1 VKHLF
6 VTQDYPPDS
15 GGMARRHVELV
26 RRFSNETESM
36 EVSTITLENAAAFD
50 SGEKYPIHRQPFHF
64 REANRFT
71 NQIAWSRWLVR
82 HARGNVD
89 VLHCGNIRPA
99 GYPVLWAKMRLGIP
113 YIVYVNGGD
122 LLRELQK
129 TSRSRLKKTMAR
141 RILGSASGIAA
152 TSEWVADLARQVM
165 SQVGVT
171 AQPPVEALALG
182 TDPNTFA
189 ASRDTGRLRRKWRV
203 GDDPVLLTVARLIPH
218 KGQDIIIRAVARL
231 RTEFPNLRYVIVGE
245 GVDEPRL
252 RASVRELHLDQ
263 NVIFA
268 GAIPDADLPEAYATA
283 TIYTGASRIDN
294 VINAEGFGISF
305 LEASS
310 SGLPVVAGDSGGVRS
325 AVRDGETGIV
335 LPPLDV
341 GAWADTIADLLRSEP
356 LRRSLGDAGRKAV
369 ETFYNW
375 ERVARDTREFTLR
388 VVPSSRAG
396 R

>member
-1 VKHLF
+1 MKHLF

-26 RRFSNETESM
+26 RRFSTDTESM
-36 EVSTITLENAAAFD
+36 EVSTITLDDAAAFD
-50 SGEKYPIHRQPFHF
+50 SGENYPIHRQPFHF

-71 NQIAWSRWLVR
+71 KQIAWSRWLNR
-82 HARGNVD
+82 YARDNVD

-129 TSRSRLKKTMAR
+129 TSESRLKKTMAR

-152 TSEWVADLARQVM
+152 TSHWVAELTRQVM
-165 SQVGVT
+165 DHVGV
-171 AQPPVEALALG
+171 ASPPPIEALALG
-182 TDPNTFA
+182 TDPETFSP
-189 ASRDTGRLRRKWRV
+189 SRDTGRLRRKWRI

-218 KGQDIIIRAVARL
+218 KGQDVVIRAVARL
-231 RTEFPNLRYVIVGE
+231 RSQFPNLRYVIVGE
-245 GVDEPRL
+245 GIDEHRL
-252 RASVRELHLDQ
+252 KACVRELHVEP
-263 NVIFA
+263 NVVFA
-268 GAIPDADLPEAYATA
+268 GAIPDSDLPEAYATA

-335 LPPLDV
+335 LPPQDV
-341 GAWADTIADLLRSEP
+341 DAWADTIAELLQSESR
-356 LRRSLGDAGRKAV
+356 RRSLGDAGRRAV

-388 VVPSSRAG
+388 VVKNSRT
-396 R
+396 RR